1 MGLASVLLSAMAQRG
16 HLHPPSPHH
25 RKDHRPHP
33 HPLPRNLLQCQCRDS
48 LAVFAV
54 WYKWALGI
62 NISLTLRTLRLVR
75 DR

>member
-1 MGLASVLLSAMAQRG
+1 
-16 HLHPPSPHH
+16 
-25 RKDHRPHP
+25 
-33 HPLPRNLLQCQCRDS
+33 